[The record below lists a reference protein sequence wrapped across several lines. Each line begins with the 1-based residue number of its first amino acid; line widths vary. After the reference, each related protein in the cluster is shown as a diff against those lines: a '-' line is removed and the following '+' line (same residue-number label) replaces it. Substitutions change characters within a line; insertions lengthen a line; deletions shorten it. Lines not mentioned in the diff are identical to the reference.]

1 MAIEYTKA
9 ADALTKAAQLGGMSG
24 MEARDKPAPGQF
36 ADMVRDVAES
46 AIEAGE
52 NAERLSAAAIQD
64 KAELTEV
71 VTAITNA
78 EVTLQTVVAVRDRII
93 SAYQQIL
100 RMPI

>member
-1 MAIEYTKA
+1 MAIEYSKA
-9 ADALTKAAQLGGMSG
+9 ADALNKAAQLGGMSG
-24 MEARDKPAPGQF
+24 MEARDKPEPGQF
-36 ADMVRDVAES
+36 AKLVQDVAQN
-46 AIEAGE
+46 AIETGK
-52 NAERLSAAAIQD
+52 NAERLSAAALQD

>member
-1 MAIEYTKA
+1 MAIEYSKA
-9 ADALTKAAQLGGMSG
+9 AAALNKAAQLGGMSG
-24 MEARDKPAPGQF
+24 MEARDKPEAGQF
-36 ADMVRDVAES
+36 AKLVQDFAQN
-46 AIEAGE
+46 AIETGKD
-52 NAERLSAAAIQD
+52 AERLSAAAMQD
-64 KAELTEV
+64 KAELTDV